1 MVMNQVYEALAH
13 PTRRR
18 ILALLRAGDL
28 TAGELAERVGI
39 PKPTLSGHF
48 RVLRE
53 AGLIQGDR
61 HGTSITYHLNASLLE
76 EAMAALLELLGI
88 HPQGE
93 GRERHGATRR
103 TARGRTADPGDAAPG
118 PLGERARP
126 DRDGGADGLGLAQ
139 GPG

>member
-1 MVMNQVYEALAH
+1 MNQVYEALAH

-39 PKPTLSGHF
+39 PKPTLSGHL

-53 AGLIQGDR
+53 AGLVQGDR

-103 TARGRTADPGDAAPG
+103 TARGRTADPGDAAPRA
-118 PLGERARP
+118 LGERVRP

>member
-1 MVMNQVYEALAH
+1 MNQVYEALAH

-18 ILALLRAGDL
+18 VLALLRAGDL
-28 TAGELAERVGI
+28 TAGELAEHVAI
-39 PKPTLSGHF
+39 PKPTLSGHL

-53 AGLIQGDR
+53 AGLVQGDR

-88 HPQGE
+88 HPHGE

-103 TARGRTADPGDAAPG
+103 TASGQTADPGDAAPG
-118 PLGERARP
+118 ALGERTRP